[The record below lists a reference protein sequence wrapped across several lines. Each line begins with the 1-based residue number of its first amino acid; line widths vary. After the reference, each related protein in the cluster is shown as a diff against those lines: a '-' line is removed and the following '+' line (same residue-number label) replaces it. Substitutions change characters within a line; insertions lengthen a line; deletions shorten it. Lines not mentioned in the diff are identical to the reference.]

1 MRVSE
6 LQPSLSHIRCAAAR
20 RLHNLIEYE
29 YRTTERRYVRPT
41 VVAGVLSVE
50 CPIKTS
56 SCAADAQVPVHVQS
70 QSRSSIRAPSTF
82 PSAFSRAKST
92 LSLGK
97 PMSTI
102 CLTASESTDGTVG
115 TDDAEGAAGG
125 GGASAEV
132 EA

>member
-6 LQPSLSHIRCAAAR
+6 LQPRLRTHSVRRRAA
-20 RLHNLIEYE
+20 RLHNLNDEYIMSC
-29 YRTTERRYVRPT
+29 T
-41 VVAGVLSVE
+41 VVAGVLLVE

-56 SCAADAQVPVHVQS
+56 SCAADALITVHVQS
-70 QSRSSIRAPSTF
+70 QSRSSIRALSTF

-92 LSLGK
+92 LSLEK

-102 CLTASESTDGTVG
+102 CLTASESSDGTVG
-115 TDDAEGAAGG
+115 TDDADGAAGG
-125 GGASAEV
+125 GGKSAEV